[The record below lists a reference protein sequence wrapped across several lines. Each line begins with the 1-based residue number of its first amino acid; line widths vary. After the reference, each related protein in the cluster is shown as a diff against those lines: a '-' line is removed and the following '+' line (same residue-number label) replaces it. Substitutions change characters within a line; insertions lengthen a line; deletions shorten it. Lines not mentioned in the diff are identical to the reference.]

1 MRMKSRQSVGSI
13 NASEIGFEKSQAKT
27 ESEEMELSKILSP
40 PFEGRESRKEYFGE
54 VNEELNSN
62 VKEISSV
69 YDTEI
74 ANCRIKYQNRLR
86 QLKEP
91 GLKSKGSTECGS
103 PVRFGEI

>member
-13 NASEIGFEKSQAKT
+13 NASVIEFERSQAKT
-27 ESEEMELSKILSP
+27 ESEQMDLSKILSP
-40 PFEGRESRKEYFGE
+40 HFEGRESRKGYFGE

-69 YDTEI
+69 YETEI

-103 PVRFGEI
+103 PVRAGEI